1 MGMGMGK
8 LNNSSVRVR
17 VGVGELAHCGSFSY
31 FRAAPLINNPPRS
44 GCVHAELPLR
54 AHNTCPCSPLSFS
67 ARCFHRFTAL
77 VWLSPPFAPL
87 RLFPP
92 FSTCALVHSLCC
104 SALAVHWPYTDSCAF
119 FSLHQRPSD
128 TTRGSPCTTAFLEAN
143 QLDVRGLI
151 IPATITSYA
160 LSFPRYPL
168 FSEQIER
175 TD

>member
-77 VWLSPPFAPL
+77 VWLSPPFAPFAPFSSFFHLCSRPQSVLL
-87 RLFPP
+87 RPRRALAIHRFVRLLFPA
-92 FSTCALVHSLCC
+92 S
-104 SALAVHWPYTDSCAF
+104 
-119 FSLHQRPSD
+119 
-128 TTRGSPCTTAFLEAN
+128 EA
-143 QLDVRGLI
+143 I
-151 IPATITSYA
+151 
-160 LSFPRYPL
+160 
-168 FSEQIER
+168 
-175 TD
+175 